1 MKSLAALLL
10 VAGALATS
18 LSAQNAPKWE
28 HDYQSALKR
37 AKAEHKVIFM
47 DLWTE
52 WCGPCL
58 YLQKNVF
65 PTPEGQAALAKVVP
79 FSALVQKRDGTPV
92 AEGTRLS
99 ETFKLNAF
107 PTMVILDADGKELR
121 RQVGAFRT
129 GAEFAGWLG
138 GSK

>member
-10 VAGALATS
+10 VVTPLV
-18 LSAQNAPKWE
+18 APGPVKWE

-58 YLQKNVF
+58 RLQRDIF
-65 PTPEGQAALAKVVP
+65 PTAEGQAALAKVVP
-79 FSALVQKRDGTPV
+79 YSALVQKKDGTPV

-107 PTMVILDADGKELR
+107 PTMVILDSNGKELR

-129 GAEFAGWLG
+129 GAEFAAWLG
-138 GSK
+138 AN

>member
-1 MKSLAALLL
+1 MKSLAAILL
-10 VAGALATS
+10 VAAPLLA
-18 LSAQNAPKWE
+18 QGNVKWE

-52 WCGPCL
+52 WCGPCQ

-65 PTPEGQAALAKVVP
+65 PSAEGQAALAKVVP
-79 FSALVQKRDGTPV
+79 FSALVQKKDGTPV
-92 AEGTRLS
+92 AEGTKLS

-138 GSK
+138 AR

>member
-1 MKSLAALLL
+1 MKALAALLL
-10 VAGALATS
+10 IAAPMFAQGGA
-18 LSAQNAPKWE
+18 KWE

-37 AKAEHKVIFM
+37 AKAEKKVVFM

-58 YLQKNVF
+58 HLQKNVF
-65 PTPEGQAALAKVVP
+65 PTPEAQAALAKVVP

-107 PTMVILDADGKELR
+107 PTMVILD
-121 RQVGAFRT
+121 
-129 GAEFAGWLG
+129 
-138 GSK
+138 

>member
-10 VAGALATS
+10 VVAPLAVS
-18 LSAQNAPKWE
+18 LSAQGPTRWE
-28 HDYQSALKR
+28 HDYQSALRR

-52 WCGPCL
+52 WCGPCQ

-65 PTPEGQAALAKVVP
+65 PSPEGQAALSKVVP
-79 FSALVQKRDGTPV
+79 YSALVQKKDGTPV
-92 AEGTRLS
+92 AEGTRLA

-107 PTMVILDADGKELR
+107 PTMVILDAEGKELR
-121 RQVGAFRT
+121 RQVGAFRS

-138 GSK
+138 AK

>member
-1 MKSLAALLL
+1 MKPLAALVFIAVPLF
-10 VAGALATS
+10 AQGATR
-18 LSAQNAPKWE
+18 WE
-28 HDYQSALKR
+28 HDYQAALRR

-65 PTPEGQAALAKVVP
+65 PSAEGQAALSKVVP

-92 AEGTRLS
+92 PEGTKLADQ
-99 ETFKLNAF
+99 FKLNAF
-107 PTMVILDADGKELR
+107 PTLVILDSDGRELR

-129 GAEFAGWLG
+129 GAEFAAWLNG
-138 GSK
+138 K

>member
-10 VAGALATS
+10 VAAPLF
-18 LSAQNAPKWE
+18 AQGPVRWE

-37 AKAEHKVIFM
+37 AKAENKVIFM

-52 WCGPCL
+52 WCGPCQ

-65 PTPEGQAALAKVVP
+65 PSAEGQAALAKVVP
-79 FSALVQKRDGTPV
+79 FSSLVQKRDGTPV
-92 AEGTRLS
+92 AEGTKLS
-99 ETFKLNAF
+99 EKFNLNAF
-107 PTMVILDADGKELR
+107 PTMVILDASGKELR

-129 GAEFAGWLG
+129 GAEFATWLNA
-138 GSK
+138 K

>member
-1 MKSLAALLL
+1 MKPLAALFL
-10 VAGALATS
+10 VAGSLTAT
-18 LSAQNAPKWE
+18 LSAQSPAKWE

-58 YLQKNVF
+58 DLQKNVF
-65 PTPEGQAALAKVVP
+65 PTPEAQAALAKVVP

-92 AEGTRLS
+92 VEGTRLS
-99 ETFKLNAF
+99 ETFQLNGF
-107 PTMVILDADGKELR
+107 PTLVILDANGKELR
-121 RQVGAFRT
+121 RKLGGFRT
-129 GAEFAGWLG
+129 GAEFAMWLG
-138 GSK
+138 ASK